1 VAGDRIP
8 TRVLGVL
15 AALTAL
21 APLSMDIYT
30 PSLPDIQAELGGGE
44 WLAQASITACLLGIG
59 VGQLLWGPL
68 SDRLGRRGVIFGGV
82 AAWTFASVLSAFAP
96 TAAILVAVRGI
107 AGLGGAAG
115 IVVARSIVRD
125 RAARPDEVA
134 SGIGALA
141 MVTSLAPVVAPLL
154 GSVIAAGWG
163 WRGDFV
169 VLAIAGALLLAAFG
183 ALVPETLP
191 SAARTAGG
199 GAAVLRS
206 LAAAVRDR
214 ELAFVALA
222 LAAQAVGFYAYIASA
237 SFIVERE
244 FGHPP
249 LAFALV
255 FGSNA
260 FAMFAAN
267 LLFRRLAHRRHPSV
281 LLGVGLAVSAGAGL
295 ALQLLGVAGA
305 PGWAC
310 WVAGVAFA
318 ASMGFVLP
326 GAHGWGQLTLV
337 ISGAASASTGA
348 AQFLGGVLGSPLT
361 GLLGVTAARLGLVI
375 ALSSAG
381 ALAAWA
387 LARRH
392 LTIRS
397 YAKETA

>member
-107 AGLGGAAG
+107 
-115 IVVARSIVRD
+115 
-125 RAARPDEVA
+125 A